1 MLKLSK
7 WENLISSVLI
17 HQILPLAPLLFE
29 YGYTKYVSQKSLMI
43 SVAMYA
49 FSIAFSSKY
58 RLVFSACLFTGII
71 ASGMYGT
78 VKTEEHAT
86 LPSISCFVL
95 VGVFLIHFV
104 ERYQRHI
111 GEDEEFFLFTE
122 GTKLNS

>member
-1 MLKLSK
+1 MFKLGK
-7 WENLISSVLI
+7 WENFISSVLI

-29 YGYTKYVSQKSLMI
+29 FGYTNFISQKSLMI

-58 RLVFSACLFTGII
+58 RLVFSVCLFIGII
-71 ASGMYGT
+71 TSGMYGT
-78 VKTEEHAT
+78 VKIEEHAT
-86 LPSISCFVL
+86 LYSISCFVL
-95 VGVFLIHFV
+95 VGVFIIHFV

-122 GTKLNS
+122 GTKNNN